1 MSWEAKRRVT
11 INADGSFLVEDKK
24 RDNVTYRQDD
34 TGTLRVSGDKIY
46 IEENDGDKETILII
60 DLTSTQLV
68 LFEAAEDEDYEAI
81 HTYLRVY

>member
-11 INADGSFLVEDKK
+11 INADGSYLVEDKK
-24 RDNVTYRQDD
+24 RDNVTYRQRD

-46 IEENDGDKETILII
+46 IVESDGDKETILII

-68 LFEAAEDEDYEAI
+68 LFVAAEDEDYEAI
-81 HTYLRVY
+81 LTYLRVY